1 MNFGIWAVALLLL
14 ASMTSACVVAFPCPW
29 CVYSKPDLGITN
41 VGTTD
46 DGTVHAGGQIYGQ
59 FQSRDG
65 GLTWI
70 ERSDR
75 TIGIEWGTESAD
87 TPRGRFVIDGPHILL
102 VDSSNRSERVYS
114 TAHLKDGSNIWAQKV
129 QAGIRDA
136 TEVTTQPQRIVYD
149 PASDNLI
156 VAMGRLGV
164 VVGTPDGR
172 WDSFALG
179 PYLPPDFSFAGKSRL
194 LLSRYEF
201 WAAILLLS
209 ISSVGTAL
217 VFSQN
222 PAEDWRPRVFPSR
235 RVMVAFGL
243 WAAAVFVGLVLAPE
257 TVGVAGMYGLLLIT
271 LGLLCL
277 TAVGIPPQ
285 DRERQWTGISISA
298 LAMTAACHLLTM
310 FGSTAADHE
319 FHPIQLFIVGVP
331 GFIFGIKALRNSRH
345 EECHWPAVGSA
356 LAGMIGLVVLAFM
369 LWLLV
374 DVTLALVK
382 PLAVVLTGL
391 VCYSLTRHLRGKYTP
406 AEEDPPCP
414 RCLSRNSVLAWNCFN
429 CGSPLSRDANTC

>member
-14 ASMTSACVVAFPCPW
+14 ASMTSACVVVFPCPW
-29 CVYSKPDLGITN
+29 CVFSKPDLGITN
-41 VGTTD
+41 AGTTE
-46 DGTVHAGGQIYGQ
+46 DGTVHAGGLIYGQ

-75 TIGIEWGTESAD
+75 TIGIEWGKESAD
-87 TPRGRFVIDGPHILL
+87 TPRGRFVIEGPHVLL

-114 TAHLKDGSNIWAQKV
+114 TAHLSDGSNIWAQKV

-179 PYLPPDFSFAGKSRL
+179 TYLPPDFSFAGKTRL
-194 LLSRYEF
+194 LLSRYDF
-201 WAAILLLS
+201 WAAVLLLS
-209 ISSVGTAL
+209 MSMIAAAL
-217 VFSQN
+217 ILSR
-222 PAEDWRPRVFPSR
+222 RPSDDSRPHAFPSR
-235 RVMVAFGL
+235 RVMVVLGL
-243 WAAAVFVGLVLAPE
+243 WAAAVFVGLVLGSDI
-257 TVGVAGMYGLLLIT
+257 VGVAGMYGLLLIT

-277 TAVGIPPQ
+277 TVVGIPPK
-285 DRERQWTGISISA
+285 DRERQWMELSIAA
-298 LAMTAACHLLTM
+298 LAMTAACHLLIV
-310 FGSTAADHE
+310 FGSTAADNE
-319 FHPIQLFIVGVP
+319 FHAIQLFIVGAP

-345 EECHWPAVGSA
+345 EICHLPAVGSA
-356 LAGMIGLVVLAFM
+356 LAGMVGLVILAFM

-374 DVTLALVK
+374 DVPLALVK

-414 RCLSRNSVLAWNCFN
+414 RCLSRNSILARSCYN
-429 CGSPLSRDANTC
+429 CGSPLTHDTKAG